1 MKFAIIADIHA
12 NLDAFQVVLE
22 DIKQQKCTH
31 YACLGDVV
39 GYNANPKEC
48 LDIVRKMNIHWV
60 KGNHDEYCWTEERWE
75 GFNPAA
81 AEAVN
86 WTRKQLSPEDK
97 QWLRDLKYVRMVTNF
112 TIVHATLDGP
122 QRWGYVFDKLAAAA
136 SFTYQ
141 NTSICFFGHT
151 HVPVAFIRDSMVRGG
166 TYSKFK
172 VEPGKKYFIN
182 VGAIG
187 QPRDN
192 NPKAAYVVYDAD
204 EGFIELRRLEYDI
217 AAAQKK
223 ILDAGLPPRLAE
235 RKPSIENF
243 FLGGS
248 DVVFQPAQLDETL
261 IGVIHNVGCLGIVI
275 AWLSDCANVGEIL
288 FARFDLELVVGA
300 AADHTIADKA
310 YRHMRV
316 AEETNGGVL
325 IRKTGGCR
333 EFVKNVAPSL
343 RTIQSGVDYREISD
357 HPHILQVPQPL
368 LVLGGK
374 LLTRPVHSLGGCG
387 IEALQWV
394 FPPAILVL
402 IAFDPVDIH
411 LAHGITE

>member
-12 NLDAFQVVLE
+12 NLEAFQVVLE

-48 LDIVRKMNIHWV
+48 LDIVRKMNIPVV
-60 KGNHDEYCWTEERWE
+60 KGNHDEYCSTDGPLGWVQPRRRRGGELD
-75 GFNPAA
+75 AQ
-81 AEAVN
+81 AVVAGG
-86 WTRKQLSPEDK
+86 R

-141 NTSICFFGHT
+141 NTGICFFGHT
-151 HVPVAFIRDSMVRGG
+151 HVPVAFIRDNMVRGG

-172 VEPGKKYFIN
+172 VEPGKKYFVN

-204 EGFIELRRLEYDI
+204 EGTIELRRLEYDI

-235 RKPSIENF
+235 R
-243 FLGGS
+243 L
-248 DVVFQPAQLDETL
+248 
-261 IGVIHNVGCLGIVI
+261 
-275 AWLSDCANVGEIL
+275 
-288 FARFDLELVVGA
+288 
-300 AADHTIADKA
+300 
-310 YRHMRV
+310 
-316 AEETNGGVL
+316 
-325 IRKTGGCR
+325 
-333 EFVKNVAPSL
+333 
-343 RTIQSGVDYREISD
+343 
-357 HPHILQVPQPL
+357 
-368 LVLGGK
+368 
-374 LLTRPVHSLGGCG
+374 
-387 IEALQWV
+387 
-394 FPPAILVL
+394 
-402 IAFDPVDIH
+402 AF
-411 LAHGITE
+411 GR